1 MIVVDTSA
9 LMAFIASEPAAEQ
22 CQAILEREREI
33 LMSAAT
39 VTEALIVAEG
49 RGISADMR
57 YIIETSVTE
66 IVELTSNRAELAA
79 DAYRLWGK
87 GFHPAYLNFG
97 DCFSYATAKE
107 FDCPLLY
114 IGNDFSKTDVKS
126 AIPRSTP

>member
-1 MIVVDTSA
+1 
-9 LMAFIASEPAAEQ
+9 
-22 CQAILEREREI
+22 
-33 LMSAAT
+33 MSAAT